1 MRLVCDTNIII
12 SGLLWG
18 GLPYRLLERIEAGR
32 DTLFVSR
39 AMLEELQSV
48 LQRPKLKKI
57 LDRETMQWADVV
69 RWVVANSTLVVP
81 RPLSV
86 LVVKADPSDDKF
98 LACAKAAS
106 ADAVVTGA
114 LHLLALGSW
123 EGIRI
128 LTAAAFFKQS
138 GCSPH

>member
-39 AMLEELQSV
+39 EMLEDLQSV

-81 RPLSV
+81 RPLQIS
-86 LVVKADPSDDKF
+86 VVKADPSDDKF
-98 LACAKAAS
+98 LACAKAAD
-106 ADAVVTGA
+106 ADAVVTGDA
-114 LHLLALGSW
+114 HLLVLGSW
-123 EGIRI
+123 EGVRI
-128 LTAAAFFKQS
+128 LSAAEFFK
-138 GCSPH
+138 